1 MAKYKI
7 TFSDIVDAGDELEAF
22 DELRAY
28 LRECVEMEDITAFNF
43 EHANESLSLSDY
55 EKGFLTAHF
64 EAQLRFEDY
73 RCQGN
78 AWYENLQDDS
88 EWLGVQI
95 GDRMFDICIF
105 AVDRDEPVNY
115 PDDLVAVVYECV
127 KTADDNWTTKMNKE
141 WFLKEGPSNA

>member
-1 MAKYKI
+1 M
-7 TFSDIVDAGDELEAF
+7 LE
-22 DELRAY
+22 
-28 LRECVEMEDITAFNF
+28 
-43 EHANESLSLSDY
+43 LSDY

-64 EAQLRFEDY
+64 EANLAFEDY

-105 AVDRDEPVNY
+105 AVDRGEDEPVNY

-127 KTADDNWTTKMNKE
+127 KTANDNWTTKTNKS